1 VESILNININR
12 KGGKIM
18 SSYGKI
24 LDGRLTLQYGVVNY
38 EGKNIINPSD
48 EILRKLGWYPVKSDV
63 QLPPKE
69 GFMIIESYM
78 LVEEQVT
85 DEGTIPSHI
94 LIKYAYEALPPVEPQ
109 PTLQDQI
116 DELKKRQEVSD
127 NALQDLILNTMQL

>member
-1 VESILNININR
+1 
-12 KGGKIM
+12 M
-18 SSYGKI
+18 AYGKI
-24 LDGRLTLQYGVVNY
+24 LDGRLTLQHGVVNY

-63 QLPPKE
+63 QLPSKE
-69 GFMIIESYM
+69 GFMIVESYM
-78 LVEEQVT
+78 LVEEQIT

>member
-1 VESILNININR
+1 
-12 KGGKIM
+12 M
-18 SSYGKI
+18 SYGKI
-24 LDGRLTLQYGVVNY
+24 LNEQLILQYGVVNY

-48 EILRKLGWYPVKSDV
+48 EILRKLGWYPIKSEAG
-63 QLPPKE
+63 LPPKE
-69 GFMIIESYM
+69 GFTIVESYM
-78 LVEEQVT
+78 LVEEQIT

-116 DELKKRQEVSD
+116 DELRKRQEVSD

>member
-1 VESILNININR
+1 
-12 KGGKIM
+12 M

-24 LDGRLTLQYGVVNY
+24 LDGRLTLQHGVVNY

-63 QLPPKE
+63 YLPQKE
-69 GFMIIESYM
+69 GFMIVESYM

>member
-1 VESILNININR
+1 
-12 KGGKIM
+12 M

-24 LDGRLTLQYGVVNY
+24 LDGRLTLQHGVVNY

-69 GFMIIESYM
+69 GFMIVESYM

-94 LIKYAYEALPPVEPQ
+94 LIKYAYEALPLVEPQ

>member
-1 VESILNININR
+1 
-12 KGGKIM
+12 M

-24 LDGRLTLQYGVVNY
+24 LDGRLTLQHGVVNY

-94 LIKYAYEALPPVEPQ
+94 LIKYAYEALPSVEPQ

>member
-1 VESILNININR
+1 
-12 KGGKIM
+12 M

-24 LDGRLTLQYGVVNY
+24 LDGRLTLQHGIVNY
-38 EGKNIINPSD
+38 DGKNIINPSD

-94 LIKYAYEALPPVEPQ
+94 LIKYAYEALPPVELQ

>member
-1 VESILNININR
+1 
-12 KGGKIM
+12 M

-24 LDGRLTLQYGVVNY
+24 LDGRLTLQHGVVNY
-38 EGKNIINPSD
+38 DGKNIINPSD

-69 GFMIIESYM
+69 GFMIVESYM

-94 LIKYAYEALPPVEPQ
+94 LIKYAYEVLPPVEPQ

>member
-1 VESILNININR
+1 
-12 KGGKIM
+12 M

-63 QLPPKE
+63 QLPQKE

>member
-1 VESILNININR
+1 
-12 KGGKIM
+12 M

-24 LDGRLTLQYGVVNY
+24 LDGRLTLQHGVVNY
-38 EGKNIINPSD
+38 DGKNIINPSD

-69 GFMIIESYM
+69 GFMIVESYM
-78 LVEEQVT
+78 LVEEQIT
-85 DEGTIPSHI
+85 DEGAIPSHI

>member
-1 VESILNININR
+1 
-12 KGGKIM
+12 M

-24 LDGRLTLQYGVVNY
+24 LDGRLTLQHGVVNY

-69 GFMIIESYM
+69 GFMIVESYM
-78 LVEEQVT
+78 LVEEQIT
-85 DEGTIPSHI
+85 DEGIIPSHI

>member
-1 VESILNININR
+1 
-12 KGGKIM
+12 M

-24 LDGRLTLQYGVVNY
+24 LDGRLTLQHGVVNY

-48 EILRKLGWYPVKSDV
+48 EILRKLGWYPIKSDV

-94 LIKYAYEALPPVEPQ
+94 LIKYAYEALPSVEPQ

-116 DELKKRQEVSD
+116 DELKKRQEVFD

>member
-1 VESILNININR
+1 
-12 KGGKIM
+12 M

-24 LDGRLTLQYGVVNY
+24 LDGRLTLQHGVVNY

-63 QLPPKE
+63 QLPSKE
-69 GFMIIESYM
+69 GFMIVESYM
-78 LVEEQVT
+78 LVEEQIT

>member
-1 VESILNININR
+1 
-12 KGGKIM
+12 M

-24 LDGRLTLQYGVVNY
+24 LDGRLTLQHGVVNY
-38 EGKNIINPSD
+38 DGKNIINPSD

-69 GFMIIESYM
+69 GFIIVESYM
-78 LVEEQVT
+78 LVEEQIT

-94 LIKYAYEALPPVEPQ
+94 LIKYAYEALSPVEPQ

>member
-1 VESILNININR
+1 ML
-12 KGGKIM
+12 
-18 SSYGKI
+18 SYGKI
-24 LDGRLTLQYGVVNY
+24 LDGRLTLQHGVVNY

-69 GFMIIESYM
+69 GFMIVESYM

-94 LIKYAYEALPPVEPQ
+94 LIKYTYEALPPVEPQ

>member
-1 VESILNININR
+1 
-12 KGGKIM
+12 M
-18 SSYGKI
+18 SPYGKI
-24 LDGRLTLQYGVVNY
+24 LDGRLTLQHGVVNY

-69 GFMIIESYM
+69 GFIIVESYM
-78 LVEEQVT
+78 LVEEQIT
-85 DEGTIPSHI
+85 DGGTIPSHI

>member
-1 VESILNININR
+1 
-12 KGGKIM
+12 M
-18 SSYGKI
+18 SYGKI
-24 LDGRLTLQYGVVNY
+24 LNEQLILQYGVVNY

-48 EILRKLGWYPVKSDV
+48 EILRKLGWYPVKSEV
-63 QLPPKE
+63 GLPPKE
-69 GFMIIESYM
+69 GFTIVESYM
-78 LVEEQVT
+78 LVEEQIT

-127 NALQDLILNTMQL
+127 NALQDLILNTMHL

>member
-1 VESILNININR
+1 
-12 KGGKIM
+12 M

-24 LDGRLTLQYGVVNY
+24 LDGRLTLQHGVVNY

-69 GFMIIESYM
+69 GFMIIESYI

-85 DEGTIPSHI
+85 DEGAIPSHI
-94 LIKYAYEALPPVEPQ
+94 LIKHAYEALPPVEPQ

-116 DELKKRQEVSD
+116 DGLKKRQEVSD

>member
-1 VESILNININR
+1 
-12 KGGKIM
+12 M

-24 LDGRLTLQYGVVNY
+24 LDGRLTLQHGVVNY
-38 EGKNIINPSD
+38 DGKNIINPSD

-69 GFMIIESYM
+69 GFMIVESYM
-78 LVEEQVT
+78 LVEEQIT

-94 LIKYAYEALPPVEPQ
+94 LIKYVYEALPPVEPQ

>member
-1 VESILNININR
+1 
-12 KGGKIM
+12 M

-24 LDGRLTLQYGVVNY
+24 LDGRLTLQHGVVNY
-38 EGKNIINPSD
+38 DGKNIINPSD

-69 GFMIIESYM
+69 GFMIVESYM

-94 LIKYAYEALPPVEPQ
+94 LIKYAYEALPPVMFGILYP
-109 PTLQDQI
+109 DI
-116 DELKKRQEVSD
+116 KWSFYRI
-127 NALQDLILNTMQL
+127 ALEISFENLN

>member
-1 VESILNININR
+1 
-12 KGGKIM
+12 M
-18 SSYGKI
+18 SYGKI
-24 LDGRLTLQYGVVNY
+24 LNEQLILQYGVVNY

-48 EILRKLGWYPVKSDV
+48 EILRKLGWYPVKSEV
-63 QLPPKE
+63 ALPPKE
-69 GFMIIESYM
+69 GFTIVESYI
-78 LVEEQVT
+78 LVEEQIT

>member
-1 VESILNININR
+1 
-12 KGGKIM
+12 M

-24 LDGRLTLQYGVVNY
+24 LDGRLTLQHGVVNY

-48 EILRKLGWYPVKSDV
+48 EILRKLGWYPIKSDV

-69 GFMIIESYM
+69 GFMIVESYM

-94 LIKYAYEALPPVEPQ
+94 LIKYAYGALPPVEPQ

>member
-1 VESILNININR
+1 
-12 KGGKIM
+12 M

-24 LDGRLTLQYGVVNY
+24 LDGRLTLQHGVVNY
-38 EGKNIINPSD
+38 DGKNIINPSD

-69 GFMIIESYM
+69 GFMIVESYM
-78 LVEEQVT
+78 LVEEQIT

-127 NALQDLILNTMQL
+127 KKVPASLKAEVARVLRECGCGDLVVE

>member
-1 VESILNININR
+1 
-12 KGGKIM
+12 M

-24 LDGRLTLQYGVVNY
+24 LDGRLTLQHGVVNY
-38 EGKNIINPSD
+38 DGKNIINPSD

-69 GFMIIESYM
+69 GFMIVESYM

-94 LIKYAYEALPPVEPQ
+94 LIKYACR
-109 PTLQDQI
+109 TWS
-116 DELKKRQEVSD
+116 RRSRSMWSW
-127 NALQDLILNTMQL
+127 ILRSGTSKSIGY

>member
-1 VESILNININR
+1 
-12 KGGKIM
+12 M

-24 LDGRLTLQYGVVNY
+24 LDGRLTLQHGVVNY

-69 GFMIIESYM
+69 GFMIVESYM

-85 DEGTIPSHI
+85 DEGTIPSYI

>member
-1 VESILNININR
+1 
-12 KGGKIM
+12 M

-24 LDGRLTLQYGVVNY
+24 LDGRLTLQHGVVNY

-78 LVEEQVT
+78 LVEEQIT
-85 DEGTIPSHI
+85 DGGTVPSHI